1 VSGGTDMGGDTELW
15 ADQRA
20 TQQAVKWAD
29 PWAERWAERWS
40 IVSEVA
46 GAGCCAHPVRLAG
59 NRVDASTG
67 EIGATS
73 ITVACKDRRM
83 AVCTSCSTLYRK
95 DAWHLVSAGLRGGKG
110 VPETVGA
117 HPRLFVTLTAPGFG
131 AVHSRSVA
139 RDGRARLCH
148 PRRSPAPCPHGVIL
162 ACFERHG
169 SDDERVGTPICAAC
183 FDYRGAVLWNAH
195 GSLLFQRT
203 RERIV
208 RELSRLGSVPVRHA
222 RDVFRLSYVK
232 VAEFQRRG
240 LVHFHIV
247 VRADGPEGPSFLPPE
262 WLDAGRLAEAVTC
275 AVGSASVAGMAG
287 VGGAGARFAWG
298 SELDVRDLGASGAD
312 IEAVAAYAAKYATKS
327 ADGEGALAHRIR
339 SQREI
344 ESLGVN
350 RHLRR
355 MVDTAWGLG
364 NDPDLAPLRLHDH
377 AHNLGYRGHF
387 ATKSTRYS
395 TTFSK
400 LRQARAEFVKG
411 QVETPAETPEETTAE
426 FDGHWHYAGRGYRQ
440 AGAERLAEALIA
452 AGSDLDEQRSWH

>member
-1 VSGGTDMGGDTELW
+1 MSGGTDMSGHTELW
-15 ADQRA
+15 AAQEA
-20 TQQAVKWAD
+20 AQQAERWAD
-29 PWAERWAERWS
+29 RWAERWS

-59 NRVDASTG
+59 NRVDSSTG

-83 AVCTSCSTLYRK
+83 AVCPSCSTLYRK
-95 DAWHLVSAGLRGGKG
+95 DAWHLVAAGLRGGKG
-110 VPETVGA
+110 VPDTVSA

-131 AVHSRSVA
+131 AVHSRSVD
-139 RDGRARLCH
+139 RDGGARLCH
-148 PRRSPAPCPHGVIL
+148 PRRSPGTCPHGVGV
-162 ACFERHG
+162 ACFERH
-169 SDDERVGTPICAAC
+169 SWDDERVGTPICAAC
-183 FDYRGAVLWNAH
+183 FDYQGAVLWNSH

-222 RDVFRLSYVK
+222 REVFRLSYVK

-247 VRADGPEGPSFLPPE
+247 VRDDGPEGPSSSPPE
-262 WLDAGRLAEAVTC
+262 WLDAGRLAQAVTG
-275 AVGSASVAGMAG
+275 AIGSASVAGMAG
-287 VGGAGARFAWG
+287 AGGAGTRFAWG

-327 ADGEGALAHRIR
+327 ADGEGALARRVR
-339 SQREI
+339 SWAEI
-344 ESLGVN
+344 ESLSVN
-350 RHLRR
+350 RHLKT
-355 MVDTAWGLG
+355 MVETAWGLG
-364 NDPDLAPLRLHDH
+364 NDTDSAPLRLHDH

-400 LRQARAEFVKG
+400 LRLARAEFVKA
-411 QVETPAETPEETTAE
+411 QVETPEETPVG

-440 AGAERLAEALIA
+440 RGAERLAEALIA
-452 AGSDLDEQRSWH
+452 AGSDLDGERTWC